1 MVRSLPPTHP
11 PTNVPPTRDQ
21 TIISNQLTLRAT
33 VIHIVLSLD
42 AGISDIPLLLSGKT
56 PTPAP
61 SSNTSSGPSENL
73 GSQNY
78 AKKPVA
84 VAVGGGF
91 DDEMFEQ
98 MKAATEGKEVVWVRA
113 DPSKMAGMPE
123 LGDVE
128 AYAAASA
135 ARVKR
140 CLGGLG
146 VGVEGGKREG
156 VFYY

>member
-1 MVRSLPPTHP
+1 MSPMPIIVCGRNPNIAKNVRKGLLPEY
-11 PTNVPPTRDQ
+11 D
-21 TIISNQLTLRAT
+21 
-33 VIHIVLSLD
+33 VIHVAIGLD
-42 AGISDIPLLLSGKT
+42 AAISDIPLLFSGKT
-56 PTPAP
+56 VP
-61 SSNTSSGPSENL
+61 SNNNSDNL

-98 MKAATEGKEVVWVRA
+98 MKAATEGKEVVWVRP
-113 DPSKMAGMPE
+113 DLSKMDGMPE

-135 ARVKR
+135 V
-140 CLGGLG
+140 LI
-146 VGVEGGKREG
+146 
-156 VFYY
+156 